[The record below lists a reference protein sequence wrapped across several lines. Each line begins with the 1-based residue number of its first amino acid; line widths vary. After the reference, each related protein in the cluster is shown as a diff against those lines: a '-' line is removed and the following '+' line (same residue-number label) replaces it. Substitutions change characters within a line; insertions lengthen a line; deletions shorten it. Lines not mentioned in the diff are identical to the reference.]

1 MLTAKDFYDLRW
13 EISMGKTAF
22 IFPGQ
27 GAQYCGM
34 GKDFYDTYET
44 AREIYELAEKATG
57 LDVAGLCFEEND
69 RLNITEYTQI
79 AMLTTEVAIL
89 KVLQQEKGI
98 KADCCAGLSLGEY
111 GALAA
116 AEVMETKDLFRLIR
130 SRGIYMQEAYP
141 VGGAMT
147 AVLGLDAGIVREICE
162 HTEGIVTIANDN
174 CPGQIVIT
182 GEQAAVQTASDKLQE
197 AGAKRCVPLKVS
209 GPFHSPLLAGAG
221 EKLASEL
228 AHVTVKDPV
237 IPYLCNVEA
246 APVTDCSRVKE
257 LLAKQVSGTVRWRET
272 MERMLADGVDT
283 FIEIGPGRTLSG
295 FLRKID
301 RGAAVYNV
309 EKVPDLEK
317 LL

>member
-1 MLTAKDFYDLRW
+1 M
-13 EISMGKTAF
+13 SKTAF

-44 AREIYELAEKATG
+44 ARAVYDLAAEATG

-89 KVLQQEKGI
+89 KVLQEQGI

-116 AEVMETKDLFRLIR
+116 AEVMELKDLFRLIR

-147 AVLGLDAGIVREICE
+147 AVLGLDADVIREICE
-162 HTEGIVTIANDN
+162 KTEGIVSIANDN

-182 GEQAAVQTASDKLQE
+182 GEEKAVQEAAIKLQE

-209 GPFHSPLLAGAG
+209 GPFHSELLTGAG
-221 EKLASEL
+221 EKLATEL
-228 AHVTVKDPV
+228 NNVPVKDPV

-246 APVTDCSRVKE
+246 DYVTDSARVKE

-272 MERMLADGVDT
+272 MNRMLADGVDT
-283 FIEIGPGRTLSG
+283 FIEIGPGKTLMG
-295 FLRKID
+295 FLRKTSKEAK
-301 RGAAVYNV
+301 GYNV
-309 EKVPDLEK
+309 EKVEDLLK
-317 LL
+317 LQEIV

>member
-1 MLTAKDFYDLRW
+1 M
-13 EISMGKTAF
+13 SKTAF

-34 GKDFYDTYET
+34 GKDFYEQYEV
-44 AREIYELAEKATG
+44 AKEVYKLAEKATG
-57 LDVAGLCFEEND
+57 LDVAALCFEEND
-69 RLNITEYTQI
+69 QLNITEYTQI
-79 AMLTTEVAIL
+79 AMLTTEVALL
-89 KVLQQEKGI
+89 KVLEQKGL

-116 AEVMETKDLFRLIR
+116 AQVMELEDLFRLIR

-141 VGGAMT
+141 TGGAMT
-147 AVLGLDAGIVREICE
+147 AVLGLDADTIREICE
-162 HTEGIVTIANDN
+162 KTEGIVSIANDN

-182 GEQAAVQTASDKLQE
+182 GEEKAVQEAAAKLQE
-197 AGAKRCVPLKVS
+197 AGAKRCIPLKVS
-209 GPFHSPLLAGAG
+209 GPFHSQLLAGAG
-221 EKLASEL
+221 EKLAGEL
-228 AHVTVKDPV
+228 ADVEVRQPV

-246 APVTDCSRVKE
+246 APVTDRSRVKE

-283 FIEIGPGRTLSG
+283 FIEIGPGKTLTG

-301 RGAAVYNV
+301 REARVFNV
-309 EKVPDLEK
+309 EKVEDLEK
-317 LL
+317 LTILE

>member
-1 MLTAKDFYDLRW
+1 M
-13 EISMGKTAF
+13 SKTAF

-34 GKDFYDTYET
+34 GKDFYEQYE
-44 AREIYELAEKATG
+44 AAKEVYKLAEKATG
-57 LDVAGLCFEEND
+57 LDVAALCFEEND
-69 RLNITEYTQI
+69 QLNITEYTQI

-89 KVLQQEKGI
+89 KVLEQKGLR
-98 KADCCAGLSLGEY
+98 ADCCAGLSLGEY

-116 AEVMETKDLFRLIR
+116 AGVMGLEDLFRLIR

-141 VGGAMT
+141 TGGAMT
-147 AVLGLDAGIVREICE
+147 AVLGLDADTIREICE
-162 HTEGIVTIANDN
+162 NTEGIVSIANDN

-182 GEQAAVQTASDKLQE
+182 GEEKAVQEAAAKLQE

-209 GPFHSPLLAGAG
+209 GPFHSRLLAGAG
-221 EKLASEL
+221 EKLAGEL
-228 AHVTVKDPV
+228 ADVEVRQPA

-246 APVTDCSRVKE
+246 ALVTDSARVKE

-283 FIEIGPGRTLSG
+283 FIEIGPGKTLTG

-301 RGAAVYNV
+301 REAKVFNV
-309 EKVPDLEK
+309 EKVEDLEK
-317 LL
+317 LTILE